1 MVLREDGE
9 YEMVVVYASRCR
21 DRAARGF
28 LNGTTVRL
36 EPPEFGNLDPD
47 HSVQDPHHARG
58 QLLCL
63 KCVATFLWAGPEL
76 DTISSPIHEE
86 RLEGCV

>member
-63 KCVATFLWAGPEL
+63 NCVATF
-76 DTISSPIHEE
+76 
-86 RLEGCV
+86 